1 MLQTARKTSK
11 LWHCFASVLMGFG
24 RGLWPKQGGTR
35 QTFAAYEVNTK
46 QKGRMEQRLKGNQLW
61 NTVHQ
66 TTDRPAIDSRRLRS
80 TFSFSLA
87 LQDTGFLVLPSSQLI
102 HRVESTNN
110 GANTRIHMAFRRTI
124 VFSEQ
129 RATTSKYLFDQ
140 TDESTRES
148 LQWGAWQGQ
157 AVNDRTIRRLPTMNG
172 MFYTFHKIAT

>member
-1 MLQTARKTSK
+1 MMLQTARKTSR

-35 QTFAAYEVNTK
+35 QTSAAYEVNTK

-66 TTDRPAIDSRRLRS
+66 TTDRPAIDSGGLRS

-110 GANTRIHMAFRRTI
+110 GTNTRIHMAFRRTI

-129 RATTSKYLFDQ
+129 RATTSKTFL
-140 TDESTRES
+140 
-148 LQWGAWQGQ
+148 
-157 AVNDRTIRRLPTMNG
+157 IRPTNRQEKAYNG
-172 MFYTFHKIAT
+172 GHGRGKQ